1 MYIIK
6 NAWKSITRSKGRN
19 ILIGSIVF
27 IISFAACISLSIQ
40 SASKKAADSAKE
52 GLSVTAQIGV
62 DRQAMMEGMQNK
74 EDRQSALEATKELSL
89 EELEVYAKAKSVSDF
104 YYSMS
109 ASLNGESI
117 DAINMSENMQDDKQ
131 NAGSSQPGSFKGG
144 NFGVQGD
151 FTITGY
157 SSDSAMTDFID
168 GTSTITEGK
177 MFASAT
183 NDSTCVI
190 SAELASYNDLSVGDK
205 ITLSNPNNEDETYK
219 LTISGIYEKETS
231 EDSSIGIMGGF
242 MPGADSSN
250 QIYTSY
256 ETLKGIIENSKEN
269 ADTETDSNG
278 LVTTTEIRSM
288 LNGTYV
294 FSTVDAY
301 EKFQEEA
308 KNMGLSDAYTI
319 SSADVLS
326 YEESLK
332 PLQSLSQYAG
342 YFLLIILVI
351 GASGGAVSSVSI
363 TNALLK
369 NQIEETSQQQSDQS
383 FGREMAGEQGDMQ
396 PGSKDIGQM
405 DKQEHKNPFLQG
417 TYDYIDSV
425 SSATN
430 VKVILEMMGIG
441 ILLTI
446 ISGGTALIFI
456 MRYDP
461 LKILNSRD

>member
-1 MYIIK
+1 MKKAMIDVAYDIL
-6 NAWKSITRSKGRN
+6 SSKDKALTFIELWNEVCQIAGFTKQQEEDNIAQLYSDLSLDDRFVCVKDN
-19 ILIGSIVF
+19 KWDLRERHTYHEVVVDTSDILI
-27 IISFAACISLSIQ
+27 
-40 SASKKAADSAKE
+40 D
-52 GLSVTAQIGV
+52 
-62 DRQAMMEGMQNK
+62 
-74 EDRQSALEATKELSL
+74 EDNEDA
-89 EELEVYAKAKSVSDF
+89 SDF
-104 YYSMS
+104 DEEE
-109 ASLNGESI
+109 ES
-117 DAINMSENMQDDKQ
+117 
-131 NAGSSQPGSFKGG
+131 
-144 NFGVQGD
+144 
-151 FTITGY
+151 
-157 SSDSAMTDFID
+157 
-168 GTSTITEGK
+168 
-177 MFASAT
+177 
-183 NDSTCVI
+183 
-190 SAELASYNDLSVGDK
+190 
-205 ITLSNPNNEDETYK
+205 
-219 LTISGIYEKETS
+219 EKETS

-278 LVTTTEIRSM
+278 LVTTTELRSM

-351 GASGGAVSSVSI
+351 GASILVVLHIFSIRERKYEIGVLTAIGMKKWKVSIQFLIEALIVTFLALFIGAAGGAVSSVSI

-369 NQIEETSQQQSDQS
+369 NQIEETSQQQSDQR
-383 FGREMAGEQGDMQ
+383 FGREMAGKQGDMQ

-417 TYDYIDSV
+417 TYNYIDSV